1 MVKQVKICTAGE
13 CNGGCYRCRLRTMQ
27 ESRDELLEVA
37 RALREQLEA
46 RRGFYRV
53 HYTRMMALEAAI
65 AKAEGRMA
73 Q

>member
-13 CNGGCYRCRLRTMQ
+13 CNGECYRCRLRTMQ

-37 RALREQLEA
+37 QALRGQLEA